1 MEKLVVGEVVT
12 ITFPFSDLSG
22 AKRRPALVVASL
34 PGNDVI
40 LCQITSRNRPDP
52 WAVEINPN
60 SFAWGA
66 LPIDSL
72 VRCSKLFTADANI
85 VERKLGILNNAT
97 LEKIVLMA
105 QSILGQDLAD

>member
-1 MEKLVVGEVVT
+1 VEKPVVGEVVT

-40 LCQITSRNRPDP
+40 LCQITSRSRPDH
-52 WAVEINPN
+52 WAVEISQSN
-60 SFAWGA
+60 FTWGS

-85 VERKLGILNNAT
+85 VERTLGTLNKAT
-97 LEKIVLMA
+97 LERIVLMA
-105 QSILGQDLAD
+105 QSILGRDLAD